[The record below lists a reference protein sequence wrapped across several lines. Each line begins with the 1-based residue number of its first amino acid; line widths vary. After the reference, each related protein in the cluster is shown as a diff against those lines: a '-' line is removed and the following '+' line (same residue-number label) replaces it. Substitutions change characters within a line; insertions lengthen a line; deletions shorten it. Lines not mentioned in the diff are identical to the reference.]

1 MERRDFLKFAF
12 GVAAGAGAIA
22 AAATAASAAPMLS
35 PHHDLINGSKPEPDM
50 EAKPALADQDDLAR
64 AHPEN
69 VQWRRHHRHRH
80 WRRRHWHRRRW

>member
-22 AAATAASAAPMLS
+22 AAATAANAAPMLS
-35 PHHDLINGSKPEPDM
+35 PQHDLMNGPKPDRDM
-50 EAKPALADQDDLAR
+50 AAKPAVADEDDLANAR
-64 AHPEN
+64 AET